1 MCILNISMIL
11 RIKAGADIIVA
22 YMYNND
28 IIDKIQIPTNVLIN
42 AHNLLGLINFL
53 KYYKND

>member
-1 MCILNISMIL
+1 MIL

-28 IIDKIQIPTNVLIN
+28 IIDKIEIPRNVLIN
-42 AHNLLGLINFL
+42 AHNLFGFINFL
-53 KYYKND
+53 KYKLSDLKMI